1 MDSQWTNVLDEVK
14 FFQRSLIGPKFW
26 PNFSKVMNVQKKFK
40 NREKN
45 LCCDEGNMFRILA
58 FCRTEKHDWTPNGQ
72 RQKSGLLMDILT
84 GHVH

>member
-1 MDSQWTNVLDEVK
+1 
-14 FFQRSLIGPKFW
+14 
-26 PNFSKVMNVQKKFK
+26 MNVQKKFK

-72 RQKSGLLMDILT
+72 GQKSGLLMDILT
-84 GHVH
+84 GLVH